1 MQGSITIAKPCVQL
15 PNVHP
20 IKYLHPIAVVIAQLG
35 HVSGDIVCPNGLV
48 IVLPSTRVVRDRCA
62 SEGREKSSR

>member
-15 PNVHP
+15 LYVHP

-35 HVSGDIVCPNGLV
+35 HVSGVNVCPNGLK
-48 IVLPSTRVVRDRCA
+48 IVLPSTLVVRDRCA
-62 SEGREKSSR
+62 SEGREKCSC